1 MTEPMTLAE
10 YARRVRTNYHTLY
23 ARVERRINQGKTD
36 GLLLRVEGRM
46 MPMPANVWDAMTV
59 ALPPGR
65 PRKNPPRTKKR
76 RIK

>member
-1 MTEPMTLAE
+1 MADQMTLAE
-10 YARRVRTNYHTLY
+10 YARRVKTNYHTLF
-23 ARVERRINQGKTD
+23 ARVERRINQGKT
-36 GLLLRVEGRM
+36 GGHLLRVDGRL
-46 MPMPANVWDAMTV
+46 MPMTREVWDAMTV